1 MPALTLPSAV
11 DLARAQFALTVVW
24 HFLFPAFTIGLA
36 SYLAVLEGLWLRTGK
51 ALYLDTYRYW
61 LKVFAVAFAMGVV
74 SGLVMSYQFGTNWSV
89 FADRTAPVLGPLLG
103 YEVLT
108 AFFLEAGFLGVM
120 LFGLERV
127 GPRLHFL
134 ATCLVAGGT
143 LTSAFWIL
151 SANSWMQTPAGHV
164 VGPDG
169 RFAPADWWA
178 IIFNP
183 SFPYRFAHTVTGAYL
198 TTAMIV
204 GAVGAWHLLRDRAN
218 PRARLMFS
226 MALWMAAIVAPAQL
240 LIGDLHGANSY
251 VHQPAKVAAM
261 EGHFETQSRAPAILW
276 GWPDAAAAETRGAV
290 EIPGLASLY
299 LTHELDGVV
308 HGLKDL
314 PRATWPTNLP
324 LVFWSFR
331 VMVGLGLLMIALG
344 LGSLWL
350 RRTGRLYDTRWFHRF
365 AVMMGPSGLI
375 AVTAGWTV
383 TEAGRQPFTVY
394 GLLRTAESVAPVAA
408 PAVAVSLAAF
418 AVVYLAVFGTGIWYL
433 LHLFNQAPH
442 AHEPGPPTGRPIRTA
457 GITPAPALVSPSHP
471 AAGRPAIQPA
481 E

>member
-1 MPALTLPSAV
+1 MPSLPLPSAV

-36 SYLAVLEGLWLRTGK
+36 SFLAVLEGRWLFTGK
-51 ALYLDTYRYW
+51 AVYLDTYRYW

-89 FADRTAPVLGPLLG
+89 FADRTAPILGPLLG

-120 LFGLERV
+120 LFGLARV
-127 GPRLHFL
+127 GPRLHFA
-134 ATCLVAGGT
+134 ATCLVALGT

-151 SANSWMQTPAGHV
+151 SANSWMQTPTGHTM
-164 VGPDG
+164 GADG

-178 IIFNP
+178 IIVNP

-204 GAVGAWHLLRDRAN
+204 GAVGALHLLRDGKN
-218 PRARLMFS
+218 PRARAMFS
-226 MALWMAAIVAPAQL
+226 MAMWMAALVAPAQL
-240 LIGDLHGANSY
+240 VIGDMHGANTY
-251 VHQPAKVAAM
+251 AHQPAKVAAM
-261 EGHFETQSRAPAILW
+261 EGHFETRSGASALLF
-276 GWPDAAAAETRGAV
+276 GWPDAEAGETRGALG
-290 EIPGLASLY
+290 IPGLASLY
-299 LTHELDGVV
+299 LTHDLNGTVR
-308 HGLKDL
+308 GLNDM

-344 LGSLWL
+344 LASLWL
-350 RRTGRLYDTRWFHRF
+350 RWKGRLYDAAWFHRL
-365 AVMMGPSGLI
+365 AVAMGPSGLI

-383 TEAGRQPFTVY
+383 TETGRQPFTVY
-394 GLLRTAESVAPVAA
+394 GLLRTADSVSPVAA
-408 PAVAVSLAAF
+408 PAVAASLAAF
-418 AVVYLAVFGTGIWYL
+418 AVVYLAVFGAGIWYL

-442 AHEPGPPTGRPIRTA
+442 VHEAGPPTGVPTRTA
-457 GITPAPALVSPSHP
+457 GITPAPALDAP
-471 AAGRPAIQPA
+471 AHGESRPALQPA

>member
-1 MPALTLPSAV
+1 
-11 DLARAQFALTVVW
+11 
-24 HFLFPAFTIGLA
+24 
-36 SYLAVLEGLWLRTGK
+36 
-51 ALYLDTYRYW
+51 
-61 LKVFAVAFAMGVV
+61 
-74 SGLVMSYQFGTNWSV
+74 
-89 FADRTAPVLGPLLG
+89 
-103 YEVLT
+103 
-108 AFFLEAGFLGVM
+108 
-120 LFGLERV
+120 
-127 GPRLHFL
+127 
-134 ATCLVAGGT
+134 
-143 LTSAFWIL
+143 
-151 SANSWMQTPAGHV
+151 
-164 VGPDG
+164 
-169 RFAPADWWA
+169 
-178 IIFNP
+178 
-183 SFPYRFAHTVTGAYL
+183 
-198 TTAMIV
+198 
-204 GAVGAWHLLRDRAN
+204 
-218 PRARLMFS
+218 
-226 MALWMAAIVAPAQL
+226 
-240 LIGDLHGANSY
+240 
-251 VHQPAKVAAM
+251 
-261 EGHFETQSRAPAILW
+261 
-276 GWPDAAAAETRGAV
+276 
-290 EIPGLASLY
+290 
-299 LTHELDGVV
+299 VV